1 MKGNIIDYVYAY
13 GFFDFT
19 ALPFGAVDAL
29 VLAQFAYLKMD
40 GLVDTIKPN
49 ARPVTLKEL
58 YEHPEKE
65 KLFADPRWEAQ
76 NRALFENMCNS
87 RRYADMQCLYS
98 VDFVSKEEEFQFAA
112 VTCILN
118 DGSVK
123 VLFRGTDETLVGW
136 KEDFNMGF
144 QYPIPGQ
151 QYGQYYLEQVAKLTG
166 SGPDSEGSSE
176 FAQQAGG
183 RLDLIGHS
191 KGGNL
196 AVYAAMH
203 VPEEIQERIGQIY
216 NLDGPGFR
224 TEVYSMGYFER
235 IADRIIKIIPRSSIV
250 GMILENHGEY
260 RIVDSKSIG
269 FLQHDPFSWLVDRID
284 FVYVEQMDEGHR
296 IMDESLNAWINSLS
310 KEEVSEVVNT
320 LYQIVDASEATDL
333 ISLTKNW
340 TKSLAGM
347 KEAYQNLSEETKGNL
362 QRVFKSLVKASGS
375 RFKTE
380 TGLYLQNKIESL
392 TNQLIGKEG
401 S

>member
-1 MKGNIIDYVYAY
+1 MIGNIIDYVYAY
-13 GFFDFT
+13 GFFDFK

-29 VLAQFAYLKMD
+29 VLAQFAYLKVD
-40 GLVDTIKPN
+40 GLVDTLRTD

-58 YEHPEKE
+58 YEHPDKE
-65 KLFADPRWEAQ
+65 KLFADPRWETQ

-87 RRYADMQCLYS
+87 KRYADMQCLYS

-118 DGSVK
+118 DGSIK
-123 VLFRGTDETLVGW
+123 VVYRGTDETIVGW
-136 KEDFNMGF
+136 KEDFNMSF

-151 QYGQYYLEQVAKLTG
+151 QYGQHYLEQVAKFT
-166 SGPDSEGSSE
+166 EGE
-176 FAQQAGG
+176 
-183 RLDLIGHS
+183 LDVLGHS

-203 VPEEIQERIGQIY
+203 VSEEVQQRVGHIY

-224 TEVYSMGYFER
+224 SEVYRMGYFEQ

-260 RIVDSKSIG
+260 KVVDSKSIG
-269 FLQHDPFSWLVDRID
+269 LLQHDPFSWLIDRID
-284 FVYVEQMDEGHR
+284 FVYVEQMDKGHR
-296 IMDESLNAWINSLS
+296 IMDESLNEWIASLS
-310 KEEVSEVVNT
+310 KEEVSGVVNT

-340 TKSLAGM
+340 PKSLAGM
-347 KEAYQNLSEETKGNL
+347 KEAYHNLSEETKKNL
-362 QRVFKSLVKASGS
+362 HGVFKSLMKASGT

-380 TGLYLQNKIESL
+380 TGLYLQNKIEAI
-392 TNQLIGKEG
+392 TNQLSTKEG
-401 S
+401 V

>member
-1 MKGNIIDYVYAY
+1 MKGNIIDYVYTY

-29 VLAQFAYLKMD
+29 VLAQFAYLKID
-40 GLVDTIKPN
+40 GLVDTIGPE
-49 ARPVTLKEL
+49 AQSVTLREL

-87 RRYADMQCLYS
+87 KRYADMKCIYC
-98 VDFVSKEEEFQFAA
+98 VDFVSKEEEYQFAA

-123 VLFRGTDETLVGW
+123 IVYRGTDETLVGW
-136 KEDFNMGF
+136 KEDFNMAF

-151 QYGQYYLEQVAKLTG
+151 QYGQYYLEQVSRLIDGK
-166 SGPDSEGSSE
+166 
-176 FAQQAGG
+176 
-183 RLDLIGHS
+183 LDLLGHS

-203 VPEEIQERIGQIY
+203 ASEAVWQRIGQIY

-224 TEVYSMGYFER
+224 TEVYSMGYFEK

-250 GMILENHGEY
+250 GMILENHGDY
-260 RIVDSKSIG
+260 KVVDSKSIG

-296 IMDESLNAWINSLS
+296 IMDESLNTWIMSLS
-310 KEEVSEVVNT
+310 REEVSGVVNT
-320 LYQIVDASEATDL
+320 LYQIVEASEATDL
-333 ISLTKNW
+333 IGLTKNW

-347 KEAYQNLSEETKGNL
+347 RGAYQSLDQETKSNL
-362 QRVFKSLVKASGS
+362 QRVFKNLVKAGGN
-375 RFKTE
+375 RFKEE
-380 TGLYLQNKIESL
+380 TGLYLQNKIEDL
-392 TNQLIGKEG
+392 TNQLIGKGEK
-401 S
+401 